1 MDTIKQRVLI
11 IGRLPPSIEADFLA
25 PAASHAWSAVG
36 RMTGTLEV
44 YVETETWVKVT
55 ANMTMPWQS

>member
-1 MDTIKQRVLI
+1 MTLGSYYKLNIV
-11 IGRLPPSIEADFLA
+11 
-25 PAASHAWSAVG
+25 ASKTKIMAWSAVG